1 MFSLNSF
8 LLLLHLS
15 DVVIITGSQI
25 YRPGYVLDLRIS
37 LSPYQIPAFRGHDD
51 DRPFHNSV
59 FGIDSEYTELE
70 V

>member
-1 MFSLNSF
+1 MFSLNS
-8 LLLLHLS
+8 LLLLYQLS
-15 DVVIITGSQI
+15 NIAIFIGSQI

-37 LSPYQIPAFRGHDD
+37 LSPYQIPAIRGHDD

-59 FGIDSEYTELE
+59 YGTDSKYTELE